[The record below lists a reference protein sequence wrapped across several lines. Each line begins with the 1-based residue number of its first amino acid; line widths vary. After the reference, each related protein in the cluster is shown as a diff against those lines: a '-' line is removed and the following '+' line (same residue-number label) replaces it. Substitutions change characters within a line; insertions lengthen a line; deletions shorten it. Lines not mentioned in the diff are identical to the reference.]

1 MPRKKDPLSLP
12 GFDLLYQH
20 EEVTFGRVE
29 GNLVDLGTCGNDS
42 RMDAEGFRE
51 WLGRTDLGLF

>member
-42 RMDAEGFRE
+42 RMDAEGFQGVARQ
-51 WLGRTDLGLF
+51 D